1 MDQASECSVAG
12 GVVQSAAMRSPSRD
26 RMTERR
32 AYKTLRDAPPTHA
45 RLWRGEG
52 DYSLTFNGADIVR
65 MIPEPGAQVSPRVHS
80 DGDFLSRPMTQ
91 QFLLSP
97 DAPCRVRVEFAAPV
111 EMWNVRPRRARA
123 GEAILGQLGAPLMY
137 GANGLYFP
145 DWDLLLEWHGAAFMW
160 EGSRIS
166 GNRAAMMVQLTQ
178 PWVILLRPWY
188 YREHLGFAHHQ
199 PWDFRP
205 NPKAVSGW
213 CSWEA
218 YHSAVTQADVTRSVR
233 ALEPLKKYGLE
244 YAQLD
249 DGYQIPEVPPKMG
262 DAPDSWLTT
271 NEKFPE
277 GHAGIVRSMREGG
290 FRPGIWL
297 NASVNNAERAL
308 KIGCLPGPDGQ
319 PLFGDWVQYVYDCTP
334 ETLKHQVEPVY
345 RAFKELG
352 YEYVKSDAIR
362 HLIYD
367 GLEEAVRYGLLSIED
382 ARARMRAYMAC
393 ARAALG
399 PDIYYLS
406 CWGVLAES
414 IGLCDAMR
422 VATDA
427 NPHFYAYS
435 MQLREMARWYGA
447 QRILFTV
454 DPDHVCVR
462 GKLEWVRTAL
472 SVVSLMGGLFM
483 LSDDPASYDA
493 ERLRLIQRALPAL
506 ATHTGECGPADYM
519 TPACAYLKTDEDLDT
534 AAVAISHA
542 SRLGE
547 YWCAHFDQN
556 GRRWAVVTRAAI
568 FPLEKTVLPLENLC
582 LDPSKTYAALEMDSQ
597 KAYLTTGRLSLPAL
611 KLGCESVIALTD
623 VSDGAPRVVGSD
635 RHVSMDAVSID
646 GETWD
651 GETLTLRLRGFPG
664 LEAAYTLYAP
674 TLTDGEDLGGGF
686 RRVRVLFDREQVIFT
701 VH

>member
-1 MDQASECSVAG
+1 MDQQPIMSAEG

-45 RLWRGEG
+45 RLWRGEE
-52 DYSLTFNGADIVR
+52 DFHLTFNGTDIVR
-65 MIPEPGAQVSPRVHS
+65 IIPERGARVSSRMHS

-91 QFLLSP
+91 QFLLTP
-97 DAPCRVRVEFAAPV
+97 AAPCRARVEFTSPV
-111 EMWNVRPRRARA
+111 KMWNVRPRRARE
-123 GEAILGQLGAPLMY
+123 GEAILGQLGEPLMY

-145 DWDLLLEWHGAAFMW
+145 DWDLLLEWHGAAFEW
-160 EGSRIS
+160 EGDRIVDFC
-166 GNRAAMMVQLTQ
+166 AAMTLELKQ
-178 PWVILLRPWY
+178 PLIFLIRPWY
-188 YREHLGFAHHQ
+188 YREHLGFVHHQ
-199 PWDFRP
+199 PWVFRP

-218 YHSAVTQADVTRSVR
+218 YHSEVTQEDVTRSVR
-233 ALEPLKKYGLE
+233 ALEPLKAYGLE

-249 DGYQIPEVPPKMG
+249 DGYQTTDVPPKTG

-271 NEKFPE
+271 NEKFPG
-277 GHAGIVRSMREGG
+277 GHAGIVRSMREAG

-308 KIGCLPGPDGQ
+308 QIGCLPGPDGQ
-319 PLFGDWVQYVYDCTP
+319 PLFGDWIQYVYDCTP
-334 ETLKHQVEPVY
+334 ETLKTQVEPVY

-352 YEYVKSDAIR
+352 YEYVKSDALR

-382 ARARMRAYMAC
+382 ARARMRAYMSC

-399 PDIYYLS
+399 PEIYYLS
-406 CWGVLAES
+406 CWGVLTES
-414 IGLCDAMR
+414 VGLCDAMR

-427 NPHFYAYS
+427 NPRFYAYS

-462 GKLEWVRTAL
+462 GRLEWVRTAL

-483 LSDDPASYDA
+483 ISDDPASYA
-493 ERLRLIQRALPAL
+493 SERLRLIRRALPAL
-506 ATHTGECGPADYM
+506 ATHTGECGPADYT
-519 TPACAYLKTDEDLDT
+519 TPACAFIKGEDDLD
-534 AAVAISHA
+534 AGAVAISHA

-556 GRRWAVVTRAAI
+556 GRRWAVVARAAI
-568 FPLEKTVLPLENLC
+568 FPMEETKLPLENVC
-582 LDPSKTYAALEMDSQ
+582 LNPKRTYAALELDAQ
-597 KAYLTTGRLSLPAL
+597 KAYLVTGSLSLPAL
-611 KLGCESVIALTD
+611 ALGCESVLALTD
-623 VSDGAPRVVGSD
+623 VSDGVPRVIGSD
-635 RHVSMDAVSID
+635 RHVSMDAVTVD
-646 GETWD
+646 GEEWD
-651 GETLTLRLRGFPG
+651 GEKLTLRLNGFPG
-664 LEAAYTLYAP
+664 LHVAYTLYGP
-674 TLTDGEDLGGGF
+674 PLRDGEDLGGGF
-686 RRVRVLFDREQVIFT
+686 RRIRVAFDRAKITLLVR
-701 VH
+701 